1 MPTHK
6 VKNGYKWGKVEKFI
20 RQKNLLID
28 KEELYMQMVGIKK
41 ETSECMKKTTTI
53 KLTENQLR
61 DIITESINQ
70 ILLEKRGI
78 NSDKLYNI
86 IKQHGGL
93 AHGNNGVFDLNN
105 MTDNDIIGVVDYNML
120 CHINDLGQKEWS
132 KRNGI
137 KLGVGDVISDLEL
150 NDGQYILAILRG
162 GNFDKIGGVNRDKS
176 SSDFE
181 ILNQKHLDRERN
193 KSQKAY
199 KWHNSDAEDL
209 FKNPYFRKGSGNWS
223 SSEKKQAMNN
233 VRNGKRWF
241 DDKK

>member
-1 MPTHK
+1 M
-6 VKNGYKWGKVEKFI
+6 G
-20 RQKNLLID
+20 
-28 KEELYMQMVGIKK
+28 
-41 ETSECMKKTTTI
+41 TSECVKKKTTI
-53 KLTENQLR
+53 NLTESQLR

-78 NSDKLYNI
+78 NSNKLYNI

-93 AHGNNGVFDLNN
+93 AHGNKGVFDLNN

-120 CHINDLGQKEWS
+120 CYVNDLGQKEWA
-132 KRNGI
+132 KKNGI

-162 GNFDKIGGVNRDKS
+162 GNFDRISKS
-176 SSDFE
+176 ANDTREKEDGDFE
-181 ILNQKHLDRERN
+181 HLYRKTEDRRKNYPRN
-193 KSQKAY
+193 KYIWNNK
-199 KWHNSDAEDL
+199 DAEDL
-209 FKNPYFRKGSGNWS
+209 FKNTYFRKGDGNWT